1 MSEGETKPTVR
12 WLDLAYAAVDEL
24 SMSAT
29 LLRVVSGIPGLAA
42 DDVELFDRAA
52 DRLARVVMQEVGRMT
67 YEESIPR
74 VNNQLDDILS
84 YAKELAKIYPDAD
97 PDTDV

>member
-29 LLRVVSGIPGLAA
+29 LLRIVSGISGLES
-42 DDVELFDRAA
+42 DDAELFDRAA
-52 DRLARVVMQEVGRMT
+52 ERLSRVVMQEVGRVT

-74 VNNQLDDILS
+74 INNHLDDILS
-84 YAKELAKIYPDAD
+84 YARELAEVDSQ
-97 PDTDV
+97 